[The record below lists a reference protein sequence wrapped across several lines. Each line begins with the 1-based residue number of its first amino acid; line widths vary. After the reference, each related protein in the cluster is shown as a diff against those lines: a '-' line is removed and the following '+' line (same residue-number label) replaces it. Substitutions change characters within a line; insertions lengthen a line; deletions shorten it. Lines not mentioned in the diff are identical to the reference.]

1 MTAARQLLVAVVCVE
16 TVRVCCSSVICYAEG
31 ERISEEAKSVVLD
44 AVPTPS
50 FAIILSRH
58 RGGTSHL
65 SSVLGQHPCVLNGN
79 EILNRSPHQDALRAH
94 SIAPMSTAEIVA
106 DPMRFLRA
114 ARGPLCQQHAGKQC
128 GKQCMIV
135 LKLFDIHLRT
145 KAIPML
151 LANDTSVL
159 VLERHPEHAYCSLL
173 HASQTGD
180 WETTPAAY
188 ALNGFAEGNFR
199 Q

>member
-79 EILNRSPHQDALRAH
+79 EILNRSPHPDALRAH
-94 SIAPMSTAEIVA
+94 SIAPMSTAESVA

-114 ARGPLCQQHAGKQC
+114 ALGPLCQQHAGTQC
-128 GKQCMIV
+128 GKKCMTV
-135 LKLFDIHLRT
+135 LQLFTHPFNNNALPIC
-145 KAIPML
+145 
-151 LANDTSVL
+151 
-159 VLERHPEHAYCSLL
+159 LENK
-173 HASQTGD
+173 TI
-180 WETTPAAY
+180 
-188 ALNGFAEGNFR
+188 
-199 Q
+199 